1 MSDTVKVAL
10 ISLLATVLTAVVA
23 NIDKISAGVS
33 QVLVHA
39 DKAQNNLSR
48 TTQAA
53 RQEKTDEQAL
63 KEAQILLEALA
74 PKLVRQRWQG
84 GTHIRTQALAV
95 EQSEQRQA
103 IQLVLF
109 WNVSDSTYPENAR
122 QTQYQLEGVLLI
134 DALGNVNLKPKSMN
148 QPLKL
153 YEQGLNSHRGDTIS
167 FGRFPELATMTA
179 LAESK

>member
-39 DKAQNNLSR
+39 DKAQDNLSR

-109 WNVSDSTYPENAR
+109 
-122 QTQYQLEGVLLI
+122 
-134 DALGNVNLKPKSMN
+134 
-148 QPLKL
+148 
-153 YEQGLNSHRGDTIS
+153 
-167 FGRFPELATMTA
+167 
-179 LAESK
+179 